1 MSMKA
6 VLFIDT
12 RNATRS
18 QIAEAWFNRLAS
30 GIGLADSCGTMPANA
45 IDPRVVHV
53 MGEVG
58 IRLRGKRPKGVMQQT
73 LTQADL
79 IVLMGQD
86 VNPSAFSANDIWDY
100 EEHPDWSVD
109 QVRLLRDQICRRVQ
123 QLISQLRPKDPELA
137 ASPQHWQSP
146 A

>member
-1 MSMKA
+1 MYMKS

-12 RNATRS
+12 RNSTRS
-18 QIAEAWFNRLAS
+18 QIAEAWFNRLAL
-30 GIGLADSCGTMPANA
+30 GIGQADSCGTMPANS
-45 IDPRVVHV
+45 IDPRVVQV
-53 MGEVG
+53 MSEVG

-73 LTQADL
+73 LTQAEL

-100 EEHPDWSVD
+100 EERVDWSVN
-109 QVRLLRDQICRRVQ
+109 QIRLLRDQIRPRVQ
-123 QLISQLRPKDPELA
+123 QLISQLRPEDPELA
-137 ASPQHWQSP
+137 ASPQQSP